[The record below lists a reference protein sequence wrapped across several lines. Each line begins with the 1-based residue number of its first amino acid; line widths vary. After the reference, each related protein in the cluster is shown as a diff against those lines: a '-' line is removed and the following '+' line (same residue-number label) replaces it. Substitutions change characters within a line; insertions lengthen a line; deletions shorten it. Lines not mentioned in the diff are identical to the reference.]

1 MAALHC
7 ECARSGPTRYLTSID
22 QVDPLPNE
30 SAELLSAVTDR
41 YGFRATQ
48 YYLGLINPDLPNDPI
63 ARLILP
69 SLEELD
75 FSGDLDPSN
84 EAAMTLVPGLQHKYP
99 ETVLLLCSNVCA
111 GLCRYC
117 FRKRLFMDAT
127 HEAAPDLDPA
137 LDYITGHP
145 EITNVLLTGGD
156 PLMLDTGRLA
166 YLLERLRAI
175 PHVQIIRIG
184 TKVPAFNPFRI
195 LDDPGL
201 KSVLRAASRPD
212 RRLYVMTHFDH
223 PRELTEPAV
232 QSIDCLLRA
241 GVICANQCPLARGIN
256 DSSLVLAELFQR
268 LAFCGCPPYYLF
280 QMRPAAGNRPYQVPI
295 VRGWQVFREALRR
308 GSGLAR
314 RARYVMS
321 HASGKLEI
329 LGLDD
334 RFIYMRYHRA
344 HLDLDRGRF
353 LIFERN
359 DEACWLDDL
368 TPTIPGRW

>member
-1 MAALHC
+1 
-7 ECARSGPTRYLTSID
+7 
-22 QVDPLPNE
+22 
-30 SAELLSAVTDR
+30 
-41 YGFRATQ
+41 
-48 YYLGLINPDLPNDPI
+48 
-63 ARLILP
+63 
-69 SLEELD
+69 
-75 FSGDLDPSN
+75 
-84 EAAMTLVPGLQHKYP
+84 
-99 ETVLLLCSNVCA
+99 
-111 GLCRYC
+111 
-117 FRKRLFMDAT
+117 
-127 HEAAPDLDPA
+127 
-137 LDYITGHP
+137 
-145 EITNVLLTGGD
+145 
-156 PLMLDTGRLA
+156 
-166 YLLERLRAI
+166 
-175 PHVQIIRIG
+175 
-184 TKVPAFNPFRI
+184 
-195 LDDPGL
+195 
-201 KSVLRAASRPD
+201 
-212 RRLYVMTHFDH
+212 MTHFDH

-353 LIFERN
+353 LIFERH

-368 TPTIPGRW
+368 TPTSPGRW